1 MADNLVI
8 VESPAKAKTIKKYL
22 GRDFDV
28 LASYGHVRDL
38 IPKEGAVDPDHGF
51 SMQYRVL
58 EKNERHV
65 EAIARTLHKSKAL
78 YLATDPD
85 REGEAI
91 AWHLKE
97 ILASRGDLDGKKVH
111 RVVFYEIT
119 RNAVRDAVAQPRG
132 LSLDLVNAQQA
143 RRALDYLVGFNL
155 SPLLWKKVRR
165 GLSAGRVQ
173 SPALRM
179 ICERE
184 EEIAAFIA
192 QEYWTLD
199 GEGSHSSQTFP
210 LKLVEFRGQ
219 KVEQF
224 SFVNEAQAR
233 EVERTIEA
241 AARAAARP
249 GAAGLGELRVVAIDR
264 KQRRRNPA
272 PPFTTSTLQQEAARK
287 LGFNARRTMRLAQ
300 QLYEG
305 IDIGE
310 GSVGLITY
318 MRTDS
323 VSLAAEAINEIREVA
338 ARLYGK
344 AEVAEEPRLYKT
356 KSKNAQEAHEAI
368 RPTSAAITPADVE
381 GKMDGDLYRLY
392 SLIWKRAVASQMSHA
407 VFDTVAVDLLAGDDG
422 PQRHVLR
429 ANGSTLVKPGYISV
443 YQEGTDDTKTDDA
456 DHVLPP
462 MNEGDIVGLQSLRAD
477 QHFTEPPPRY
487 SEASLVKALEEHGI
501 GRPSTYASII
511 STLQD
516 REYVEM
522 DSRRFVPTDIGKI
535 VNRFLTSHFHRYV
548 EYGFTAAMED
558 ELDAVSRG
566 EEDWTTPLDKFWKPF
581 IHQVEKIEKNVTRE
595 QVAQARELGK
605 DPATGKPVTVRM
617 GRYGAFVQIGT
628 KDDEEKPR
636 FAGLRPGQKMD
647 SVTLADAMELF
658 KLPRTLG
665 ETAAGETIITNIGR
679 FGPYVKYG
687 SKYVSLKED
696 DPYTVSLERAL
707 EVIRLKQEADANRI
721 ILDFGAEGIQV
732 LNGRYGPYVTDTKKN
747 AKIPKDRDPK
757 TLTLE
762 ECRVLI
768 EHAPERGARFGRG
781 RRGAGAAKQAGAS
794 GGKAADGQ
802 AAEKKTGAPS
812 VAKGKR
818 PRPSE
823 PAATGSPARPSGTAP
838 SAGSM
843 LAAAN
848 AAVANARAGAAARP
862 APAAARAKAS
872 GAVLKGAASKGT
884 APKAKTARSVR
895 STRTST
901 GPKPAAPKKS
911 STGKVPTPQ
920 KNAKATP
927 GRARGLK

>member
-38 IPKEGAVDPDHGF
+38 VPKEGAVDPDNGF
-51 SMQYRVL
+51 AMKYQVL

-65 EAIARTLHKSKAL
+65 ETIARSLRKAKAL

-97 ILASRGDLDGKKVH
+97 ILSARGDLDGKDVH

-119 RNAVRDAVAQPRG
+119 RNAIRAAVGQPRG
-132 LSLDLVNAQQA
+132 LSLELVNAQQA

-184 EEIAAFIA
+184 EEIGAFVA
-192 QEYWTLD
+192 QEYWTIE
-199 GEGSHSSQTFP
+199 GEGSHSSQSFP
-210 LKLVEFRGQ
+210 LKLLEYRGQ

-224 SFVNEAQAR
+224 SFTNETAAR
-233 EVERTIEA
+233 EVERAI
-241 AARAAARP
+241 RAAA
-249 GAAGLGELRVVAIDR
+249 GASPDGGELRVLAIDR

-305 IDIGE
+305 QDIGE

-323 VSLAAEAINEIREVA
+323 VSLAAEAVQEIREVA
-338 ARLYGK
+338 ATLYGK
-344 AEVAEEPRLYKT
+344 DEVAEEPRIYKT

-368 RPTSAAITPADVE
+368 RPTAARITPADVE
-381 GKMDGDLYRLY
+381 GKIEDDLYRLY
-392 SLIWKRAVASQMSHA
+392 ALIWKRAVASQMSHA
-407 VFDTVAVDLLAGDDG
+407 LFDTVAVDMLAGPDG
-422 PQRHVLR
+422 TQRHLLR

-443 YQEGTDDTKTDDA
+443 YQEGTDDAKAADDS

-462 MNEGDIVGLQSLRAD
+462 MSEGDAVHLSALRAE

-535 VNRFLTSHFHRYV
+535 VCRFLTHHFHRYV

-581 IHQVEKIEKNVTRE
+581 IRQVEKIEKTVTRE
-595 QVAQARELGK
+595 QVAQARELGHH
-605 DPATGKPVTVRM
+605 PATGKPITVRM
-617 GRYGAFVQIGT
+617 GRYGPFVQSGT

-647 SVTLADAMELF
+647 ALTLADAMELF

-665 ETAAGETIITNIGR
+665 ETLQGEAIVANVGR

-687 SKYVSLKED
+687 AKYASLKED
-696 DPYTVSLERAL
+696 DPYEVTLERAL
-707 EVIRLKQEADANRI
+707 EVIRLKKEADANRI
-721 ILDFGAEGIQV
+721 IQDFADQGIQV
-732 LNGRYGPYVTDTKKN
+732 LNGRYGPYITDKKKN
-747 AKIPKDRDPK
+747 AKIPKERDPK

-762 ECRVLI
+762 ECRELLAA
-768 EHAPERGARFGRG
+768 APERGGRFGRWG
-781 RRGAGAAKQAGAS
+781 RGKKAAAPAASADSAAAGAASEAAS
-794 GGKAADGQ
+794 GAAGR
-802 AAEKKTGAPS
+802 KK
-812 VAKGKR
+812 R
-818 PRPSE
+818 
-823 PAATGSPARPSGTAP
+823 
-838 SAGSM
+838 
-843 LAAAN
+843 AAN
-848 AAVANARAGAAARP
+848 AAAPATAAVEQPEARARTKTPARAGRKHTAKAARKS
-862 APAAARAKAS
+862 AVRKARA
-872 GAVLKGAASKGT
+872 V
-884 APKAKTARSVR
+884 PKAALSR
-895 STRTST
+895 TR
-901 GPKPAAPKKS
+901 G
-911 STGKVPTPQ
+911 
-920 KNAKATP
+920 AK
-927 GRARGLK
+927 